1 MTEQWQPV
9 VGWEGLYEVSD
20 LGCVRSV
27 DRTVHAGAGRSRRA
41 PGKMLRPRP
50 GPHYLYV
57 HLSRYGRPRNHP
69 IHQLVARAFLG
80 APDGRDVLHKNGSYH
95 DNRVANLRYG
105 TKSENAYDSIR
116 HGTHFNAGK
125 THCAQGHRYTPENT
139 YIRPRG
145 GRTCRACQRS
155 WSHNRD
161 ARNKRRAA

>member
-1 MTEQWQPV
+1 MSEQWRPV
-9 VGWEGLYEVSD
+9 VGWEGAYEVSD
-20 LGCVRSV
+20 LGRVRSV
-27 DRTVHAGAGRSRRA
+27 DRTVYAGGGRTRHAAG
-41 PGKMLRPRP
+41 KVLRPRT
-50 GPHYLYV
+50 GADYLYV
-57 HLSRYGRPRNHP
+57 HLSRDGRPINRA
-69 IHQLVARAFLG
+69 IHKLVAHAFVG
-80 APDGRDVLHKNGSYH
+80 PPGGRDVLHQNGSCH
-95 DNRVANLRYG
+95 DNRAENLRYG

-161 ARNKRRAA
+161 IRNKRRAA